1 MAMDLKHMASKV
13 KDLRDVKDE
22 LNRAMWNRNDMPQK
36 EAVEQRLRIK

>member
-1 MAMDLKHMASKV
+1 MASKV

-22 LNRAMWNRNDMPQK
+22 LNWAMWNRNGMPQK